1 MISKVNRFHGHNS
14 LSTVYRRG
22 QTVSVAQASL
32 KYLSIKPDKPHR
44 LAIVVSRKVDK
55 SAVVR
60 NRIRRRIYEAMRNKY
75 PKLNQNVDIVITVHK
90 NQIATMPASE
100 LGELIDQMLT
110 KSGLI
115 EP

>member
-22 QTVSVAQASL
+22 QTVSVPYASL
-32 KYLSIKPDKPHR
+32 KYLIIRPEKQHR

-60 NRIRRRIYEAMRNKY
+60 NRIRRRIYEAMRDKY
-75 PKLNQNVDIVITVHK
+75 PNLKENVDIVITVHK

-100 LGELIDQMLT
+100 LSELVDQMLT
-110 KSGLI
+110 KAGLI
-115 EP
+115 SL